1 MRVFYYQGR
10 GWKYISA
17 GDRDADS
24 ISHEH
29 VVGDVFVRRNRSP
42 VAQVTAQTETG
53 ELELVPAYSY
63 KEKLGFTERVV
74 GYVPDQAQE
83 GKYGRIIKTSTF
95 KMVAPIVLLLLILV
109 AGALFY
115 FRPWQQDTPGLDQA
129 AIAYQMPNGVKNE
142 DPSRIM
148 MPFFDVIQ
156 ITNQGQ
162 GKVALLNPEG
172 NECYFKYT
180 LTLDKT
186 GQTVYESGLIQPG
199 MAVTEW
205 YLNGKLAPGEYTG
218 TLQIETSELQDY
230 TQQANGSN
238 FTVKVIVEE

>member
-1 MRVFYYQGR
+1 MRVFYYRGR
-10 GWKYISA
+10 GWKYIPASKKN
-17 GDRDADS
+17 ADS
-24 ISHEH
+24 IRHEQ
-29 VVGDVFVRRNRSP
+29 VVGDVFVRRDRSP
-42 VAQVTAQTETG
+42 VAQVTAQREDG
-53 ELELVPAYSY
+53 ELEQIPAYSY

-74 GYVPDQAQE
+74 GYIPDQAQE
-83 GKYGRIIKTSTF
+83 GKYGRIIQKSMA
-95 KMVAPIVLLLLILV
+95 KIVVPIVLLLLV
-109 AGALFY
+109 AACVLFY

-142 DPSRIM
+142 DPNRIM
-148 MPFFDVIQ
+148 MPFFDEIR

-180 LTLDKT
+180 LTLDET
-186 GQTVYESGLIQPG
+186 GQTVYESGLIKPA

-205 YLNGKLAPGEYTG
+205 YLNTELAPGEYTG
-218 TLQIETSELQDY
+218 MLQIETSDLQDY